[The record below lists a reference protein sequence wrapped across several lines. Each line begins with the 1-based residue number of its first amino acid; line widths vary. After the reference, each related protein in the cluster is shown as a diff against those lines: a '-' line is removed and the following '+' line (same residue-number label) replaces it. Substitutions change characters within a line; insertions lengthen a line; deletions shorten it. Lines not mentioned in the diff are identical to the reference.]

1 MYNLYVGFYR
11 RKMRRELLYVNE
23 YGGAIMPG
31 LLVLASINLGLAFAL
46 FALCLVLGVVG
57 GYLFQKIRIDK
68 AGRTA
73 DKIIEDAKVA
83 AEENKK
89 QSIIDAKK
97 EIYGLRQEADKE
109 IKDRKNQV
117 KDQERKLA
125 QREERLDN
133 RSTNLDKREESLIQ
147 KEHKIDDRKAEI
159 EKQYHK
165 VEELVQEQAV
175 KLNEI
180 ADMSRDDAR
189 KIIMDRIEE
198 EMSLEIAAYIRDE
211 EEKAKDEAAHKAQSL
226 LANAIQQYSSDVV
239 NAKTISVVSLP
250 NDEMKGRIIGREGRN
265 IRAIEAATG
274 VDIIIDDTPEAVVLS
289 SFDPIRREIARRTLE
304 ALIADGRIQ
313 PTRIEDLV
321 AKFQNELDNE
331 LKETGEKAVFDLGLS
346 KIHPEL
352 VKIIGRLKYRTSYGQ
367 NALTHSMEVAY
378 LAGKLAAEIDEDE
391 ILARRAGLLHDIG
404 KAIDHEVEGSHVEI
418 GVELANRY
426 HEKAEVIDAIASHHG
441 DVEAKSVIA
450 HLVAAADTLSAA
462 RPGARSESLE
472 NYIKRLAQLEEIC
485 NNHKGVDKAYALQAG
500 REVRI
505 LVKPEEIND
514 TQAYK
519 LARDI
524 RLEIEGNVNYPGTI
538 KVIVIRE
545 TRAQEVAK

>member
-1 MYNLYVGFYR
+1 MPS
-11 RKMRRELLYVNE
+11 LLF
-23 YGGAIMPG
+23 
-31 LLVLASINLGLAFAL
+31 LVDMNLGLVIAL
-46 FALCLVLGVVG
+46 FALCLVLGAAIGAVG
-57 GYLFQKIRIDK
+57 ASIYKRKQLEK
-68 AGRTA
+68 AGRSA
-73 DKIIEDAKVA
+73 EKIIEDARIA
-83 AEENKK
+83 AEEDKK
-89 QSIIDAKK
+89 QAIIEAKN
-97 EIYGLRQEADKE
+97 EINDLKQEADKE

-117 KDQERKLA
+117 KEQERKMV

-133 RSTNLDKREESLIQ
+133 RSTNLDKREDSLIQ
-147 KEHKIDDRKAEI
+147 KEKRIDDRKAEI

-165 VEELVQEQAV
+165 VEELVQEQET

-180 ADMSRDDAR
+180 AELSRDDAR
-189 KIIMDRIEE
+189 NVILSRIEE

-211 EEKAKDEAAHKAQSL
+211 EEKAKNEAAHKAQSL
-226 LANAIQQYSSDVV
+226 LANTIQQYASDVV

-321 AKFQNELDNE
+321 SKFQNELDNE

-378 LAGKLAAEIDEDE
+378 LTGKLAAEIGEDE

-426 HEKAEVIDAIASHHG
+426 HEKPEVIDAIASHHG
-441 DVEAKSVIA
+441 DVEAKTIIA

-505 LVKPEEIND
+505 LVKPEEVND

-524 RLEIEGNVNYPGTI
+524 KLEIEGNVNYPGTI

-545 TRAQEVAK
+545 TRAQEIAK